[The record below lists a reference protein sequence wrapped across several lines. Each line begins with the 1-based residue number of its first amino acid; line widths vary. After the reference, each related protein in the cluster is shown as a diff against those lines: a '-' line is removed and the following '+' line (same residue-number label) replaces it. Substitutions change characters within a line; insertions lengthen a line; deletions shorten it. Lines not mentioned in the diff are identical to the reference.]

1 MQYEEIVVQS
11 LQVIPGEEYTR
22 VINYIK
28 DFANNA
34 NGDLDDA
41 YLAGVTLKLGVPL
54 LQDAEEDVKSVA
66 KELDALYG
74 DKAANA
80 VVAFMGHGNPDE
92 YDTYKANVRYTEL
105 EVELQKY
112 SKNYFVGTVDMMDNF
127 KTNVYARMQAAG
139 ITSGKVYCTPLMS
152 IDGDHGHND
161 MAGDDDDNW
170 QEGVG
175 FTPNE
180 EGEVEDTSW
189 KMYFHHQRLKSTA
202 TPVRVLSSQEIS
214 EQGIST
220 FDAAL
225 TRMMPQASM
234 APNSMG
240 TFLRLNGLGNKYILI
255 LINGQKLTGDISNNV
270 DLNRI
275 NMSRVKRIEVLDGA
289 ASSLYGSD
297 AIAGVINIITDQP
310 TQNLVS
316 VTSDT
321 KVSGHGVLT
330 EAVTLDIYKN
340 GFGSYTSFTHDRA
353 DSYQTTDL
361 EYKKGSDTETQ
372 QTIAPFFTG
381 YRSNIIGQKFTYTP
395 NQHIALNAGLDYSYK
410 ITDRPETR
418 SDVTGGTDYEMR
430 YKGFRWN
437 QGGIYKFNSKNSLQA
452 DFTVDRFR
460 YGKEYDV
467 ETKDYAIGDYVQ
479 SKKQRSMD
487 GELKAILGLTGN
499 STTIFGADWRKDY
512 LTATSGNINQHVYS
526 LAAYAQHEHKLF
538 KYFTATL
545 GLRMTHHKTFN
556 NHLTPK
562 VTLMYAPGNFRFRAT
577 YSAGFRAPGLD
588 ELYYHYFSVN
598 RGKAQISFGNKNLKP
613 EKSNYFSLNAE
624 YRDEVIAVSVTGYLN
639 RINDMVIKQNISI
652 DDASRTMLMQEFP
665 EMTQDQAS
673 KMVSYA
679 LYQNSDKGDV
689 KGLQLNVSANIF
701 PGFNLSANY
710 VYTYARTKSDDE
722 WTLLER
728 SIRHAATITANYHH
742 SWGRYALNVN
752 LNGRL
757 QSKTYYPDYE
767 DAPGFGVWNL
777 HTTHTIQCGRWVVFK
792 PVIGID
798 NIFDKVDRR
807 IDSSTRKYALYSP
820 GRMLVVGGVI
830 KLWQ

>member
-1 MQYEEIVVQS
+1 MKKGIILFVA
-11 LQVIPGEEYTR
+11 LLPG
-22 VINYIK
+22 
-28 DFANNA
+28 
-34 NGDLDDA
+34 
-41 YLAGVTLKLGVPL
+41 
-54 LQDAEEDVKSVA
+54 S
-66 KELDALYG
+66 
-74 DKAANA
+74 AA
-80 VVAFMGHGNPDE
+80 FSQIHQME
-92 YDTYKANVRYTEL
+92 RK
-105 EVELQKY
+105 
-112 SKNYFVGTVDMMDNF
+112 
-127 KTNVYARMQAAG
+127 
-139 ITSGKVYCTPLMS
+139 
-152 IDGDHGHND
+152 
-161 MAGDDDDNW
+161 
-170 QEGVG
+170 
-175 FTPNE
+175 
-180 EGEVEDTSW
+180 DTSAVSRS
-189 KMYFHHQRLKSTA
+189 YNLNPVVVTGSGHHQRLKSTA
-202 TPVRVLSSQEIS
+202 TPVHVLSSQEIK
-214 EQGIST
+214 EQGITT

-316 VTSDT
+316 ITSDT
-321 KVSGHGVLT
+321 HVSGHGILT
-330 EAVTLDIYKN
+330 ESVTLDIYKN

-372 QTIAPFFTG
+372 KTIAPLFTG
-381 YRSNIIGQKFTYTP
+381 YRSNIIGQKLTYAP
-395 NQHIALNAGLDYSYK
+395 NQHLALNAGLDYSYK

-418 SDVTGGTDYEMR
+418 EDITGGTDYEMR

-437 QGGIYKFNSKNSLQA
+437 IGGIYKFTAKNSLQA

-467 ETKDYAIGDYVQ
+467 ETKDYAISDYVQ
-479 SKKQRSMD
+479 SKKQRSMEA
-487 GELKAILGLTGN
+487 ELKAILGLMEN

-512 LTATSGNINQHVYS
+512 LTASSGNIQQNVYT
-526 LAAYAQHEHKLF
+526 LAACAQHEQTLLKSLM
-538 KYFTATL
+538 ATV
-545 GLRMTHHKTFN
+545 GLRLTHHETFG

-562 VTLMYAPGNFRFRAT
+562 ATLMYAPGNFRFRAT

-598 RGKAQISFGNKNLKP
+598 RGKPQIIFGNQDLSP
-613 EKSNYFSLNAE
+613 EKSKYFSLNAE
-624 YRDEVIAVSVTGYLN
+624 FRTQQIAISLTGYLN
-639 RINDMVIKQNISI
+639 RINDMVVRKNIDVDENSL
-652 DDASRTMLMQEFP
+652 RLLRREFP
-665 EMTQDQAS
+665 EMTDDQAGKLERYS
-673 KMVSYA
+673 

-689 KGLQLNVSANIF
+689 KGLQVNVSANVF
-701 PGFNLSANY
+701 EGFNLSANY
-710 VYTYARTKSDDE
+710 VYTYARTNSGDE

-728 SIRHAATITANYHH
+728 SIRHAATVAANYHH
-742 SWGRYALNVN
+742 RWGKYGLNVN

-767 DAPGFGVWNL
+767 DAPGYGIWNL
-777 HTTHTIQCGRWVVFK
+777 HTTHSFDNLKWAYLE
-792 PVIGID
+792 PSIGVD
-798 NIFDKVDRR
+798 NLFDKVDRR
-807 IDSSTRKYALYSP
+807 IDSSNRKYALYSP
-820 GRMLVVGGVI
+820 GRMLVVGLKVRFR
-830 KLWQ
+830 K